1 MSSLSTRPCSES
13 TAHNESSN
21 FPSRDFQRGMHPSPA
36 SGHTADDS
44 SDTGR
49 VMPRVLH
56 VGIDLGTA
64 TTCVASAWAGDPAS
78 TRFEIWP
85 TIVGYAKEGV
95 VENLIPGNA
104 DVLCG
109 QEAIRHRLHL
119 NMVHPMAGAII
130 QSPEAARD
138 FARYLRQ
145 HLPHGDS
152 VETRVVVGIPANASS
167 AARQAIR
174 EALGDV
180 FDRLIL
186 VPKCFLA
193 AIGCRQESRL
203 DQPGYVDPVVNSLWI
218 DIGAGTTELCLLQG
232 CYPGAEEQMSLPVGG
247 DFLDGRLMDGLKSC
261 HPDIRISPLKIR
273 ELKEQLACAGVP
285 DAPAIAELFVGG
297 RLQKVDVSQVMNE
310 ACHQLV
316 STLADAIQTLISR
329 ADSESSPQLIKNIFL
344 TGGGAGIRNIA
355 RELQRILHTLGLEE
369 AQVHRLE
376 EATKQ
381 SLAHGA
387 LKASRQAREKQWQ
400 ILLK

>member
-1 MSSLSTRPCSES
+1 MSSLTSRSASEF
-13 TAHNESSN
+13 TAQPESPA
-21 FPSRDFQRGMHPSPA
+21 FASREMHRGMHPSPA
-36 SGHTADDS
+36 AGHTSDDS
-44 SDTGR
+44 SDSGR
-49 VMPRVLH
+49 AMPRVLH

-64 TTCVASAWAGDPAS
+64 TTCVVSAWAGDPAG

-85 TIVGYAKEGV
+85 TIVGYAKEGI

-109 QEAIRHRLHL
+109 QDAIRHRLHL
-119 NMVHPMAGAII
+119 NMVHPMASAIV
-130 QSPEAARD
+130 QNPQAARD
-138 FARYLRQ
+138 FAQYLRH
-145 HLPHGDS
+145 HLPQGDS
-152 VETRVVVGIPANASS
+152 VETRVVAGIPANSTPES
-167 AARQAIR
+167 RQAIR

-193 AIGCRQESRL
+193 AIGCRQESKL
-203 DQPGYVDPVVNSLWI
+203 GHPDYVDPVVNSLWI

-247 DFLDGRLMDGLKSC
+247 DFLDSRLMDGLKAS

-285 DAPAIAELFVGG
+285 DAPAVAELFVGG
-297 RLQKVDVSQVMNE
+297 RLQKVDVTQVMNE

-316 STLADAIQTLISR
+316 SAIADAIQTLVAR

-355 RELQRILHTLGLEE
+355 RELQRMLHTLGLEE
-369 AQVHRLE
+369 SRVQKLE
-376 EATKQ
+376 EATKEC
-381 SLAHGA
+381 LALGA
-387 LKASRQAREKQWQ
+387 LKACRQAREKQWQ